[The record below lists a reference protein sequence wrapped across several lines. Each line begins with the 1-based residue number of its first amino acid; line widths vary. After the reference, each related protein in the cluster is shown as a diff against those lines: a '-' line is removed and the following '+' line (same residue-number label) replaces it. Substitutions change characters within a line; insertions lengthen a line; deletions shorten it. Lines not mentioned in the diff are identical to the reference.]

1 MSLHVLHVAC
11 RCNVGQCSAARYISL
26 RACTARPDSTAGKR
40 HAQRATHATP
50 PRTAH
55 TSSARCAPALGH
67 RGSALRSPRDFGSA
81 GRLTGPLVSP
91 STIYPRLA
99 VGANQSLT
107 ARTGRAGGRK
117 GGRGVLEYS
126 RPASRCG
133 CGGREPSPS
142 ADVGVAALTPRLSTG
157 RVTPCTRAPCTLC
170 IAPSVHCMLLGAP
183 RLLSPARRMSHGMH
197 SRFTCRIRCMAR

>member
-1 MSLHVLHVAC
+1 MSLQRRTMLGCPLHIAASLHSQTRQHGWQAARATCNACNTPSHSAHVL
-11 RCNVGQCSAARYISL
+11 REMRARVW
-26 RACTARPDSTAGKR
+26 
-40 HAQRATHATP
+40 
-50 PRTAH
+50 
-55 TSSARCAPALGH
+55 GH

-81 GRLTGPLVSP
+81 GRLTGPVVRP
-91 STIYPRLA
+91 STIYPRSA
-99 VGANQSLT
+99 VGAYQSLT

-142 ADVGVAALTPRLSTG
+142 ADVGVAALMPRLSSG
-157 RVTPCTRAPCTLC
+157 RATPCTRAPCTLC